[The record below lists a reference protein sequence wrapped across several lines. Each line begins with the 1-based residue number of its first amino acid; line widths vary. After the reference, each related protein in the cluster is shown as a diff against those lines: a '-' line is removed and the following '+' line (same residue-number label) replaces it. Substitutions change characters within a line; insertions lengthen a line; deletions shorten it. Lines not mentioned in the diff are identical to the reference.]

1 MATYKVVEEMEV
13 FIRSRL
19 LVKEIYKKTSEPKI
33 NKDYS
38 LKDQM
43 QRSSVSILS
52 NIAEGFD
59 RGSDKDF
66 VKFLY
71 ISKGSLSELR
81 AQLMICNDL
90 GYINDAAFNELN
102 NECLE
107 IGKMIGKLI
116 TYLKNSDYKSRGVK
130 AKWV

>member
-1 MATYKVVEEMEV
+1 MASYNRAEEMEV
-13 FIRSRL
+13 FIRARL
-19 LVKEIYKKTSEPKI
+19 LVKEIYKKTSESKMSR
-33 NKDYS
+33 DYS
-38 LKDQM
+38 LRDQM

-90 GYINDAAFNELN
+90 NYLDDPSFSKLND
-102 NECLE
+102 ECLE
-107 IGKMIGKLI
+107 IGKMLGKLI
-116 TYLKNSDYKSRGVK
+116 TYLKKTDFKSRGIK
-130 AKWV
+130 KI